1 MSGASSSSSSEGWKK
16 KKGKRKSV
24 DWELLEDLWPI
35 EDRPRRLKERK
46 AVRGMSMGQ
55 VILDDI

>member
-1 MSGASSSSSSEGWKK
+1 MSPGGEGPGRTKEK
-16 KKGKRKSV
+16 KKGTRKSV

-55 VILDDI
+55 VILNDI